1 MWVVVDGCI
10 GVGLYRHFLSVA
22 SIFFFSSEIEK
33 LLAVSKNWGEGAGSL
48 RGGGLKYTLGQLK
61 SE

>member
-1 MWVVVDGCI
+1 MWVWVVVDGCI

-48 RGGGLKYTLGQLK
+48 RGGGLK
-61 SE
+61 